1 MNERIIKE
9 QERRSWLLLGFGLLL
24 ALVLGLI
31 LLGPRPSSGQS
42 TAAET
47 SPVPANPV
55 QPALP
60 TSGIKPLPEQRIA
73 DSVILKLPTP
83 ADNAPP
89 GSNAGPGAVLA
100 VGQPAPAFTL
110 KTLAGQEIRLADL
123 LGQGVLLNFWA
134 SWCPPCRLEMP
145 ELIRAYETHRAHDL
159 VVLGIN
165 VTSQDTLVEAGAFVE
180 EFEVSYPT
188 LLDETGEVTEK
199 LYQVRGLPTS
209 IFINREGLVT
219 RIQLGAM
226 SGSQIEEFV
235 TEILE

>member
-9 QERRSWLLLGFGLLL
+9 RERTPWLLLGFGLLL

-31 LLGPRPSSGQS
+31 LLGPRPLPGQS
-42 TAAET
+42 AAEGT
-47 SPVPANPV
+47 TKVSANNAA
-55 QPALP
+55 QPAPPASILNA
-60 TSGIKPLPEQRIA
+60 G
-73 DSVILKLPTP
+73 DVILKLPTP
-83 ADNAPP
+83 GDNVTAA
-89 GSNAGPGAVLA
+89 GSKPDPGAVLA
-100 VGQPAPAFTL
+100 VGQPAPNFTL
-110 KTLAGQEIRLADL
+110 KTLQGEDVSLSDLRGQA
-123 LGQGVLLNFWA
+123 VLLNFWA

-145 ELIRAYETHRAHDL
+145 ELIRAYETHRAHGL

-165 VTSQDTLVEAGAFVE
+165 VTSQDTLTEARAFAE

-188 LLDETGEVTEK
+188 LLDKTGEVTEE
-199 LYQVRGLPTS
+199 LYSVRGLPTS

-226 SGSQIEEFV
+226 SGQQIEEFV